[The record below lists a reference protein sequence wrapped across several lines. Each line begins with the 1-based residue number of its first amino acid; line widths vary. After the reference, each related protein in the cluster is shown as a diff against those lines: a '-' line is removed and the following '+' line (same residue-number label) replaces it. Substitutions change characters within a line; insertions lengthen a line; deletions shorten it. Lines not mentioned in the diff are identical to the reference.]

1 MSTIKNL
8 TLIAS
13 LALTTASAIAAPG
26 APRSTFDGRWSV
38 LIVTEKGECD
48 RGFRYP
54 VEISGGQVG
63 YAGQASFNVS
73 GKVGANG
80 AITVTVSRGDKSARG
95 TGLLSGGH
103 GAGSWAGGPCSGTW
117 TAERRS

>member
-1 MSTIKNL
+1 LAAFALLSTAALVKP
-8 TLIAS
+8 APV
-13 LALTTASAIAAPG
+13 LAKTA
-26 APRSTFDGRWSV
+26 FDGTWSV

-54 VEISGGQVG
+54 VEISGSHVG

-73 GKVGANG
+73 GKVAASG
-80 AITVTVSRGDKSARG
+80 AISVTVSRGDKSAKG
-95 TGLLSGGH
+95 TGVLAGSRGS
-103 GAGSWAGGPCSGTW
+103 GSWAGGPCSGTW